1 MRSAGEIFW
10 GDFPDVR
17 PPVNLNGPTLA
28 ILPGSVRVFFGY
40 GPVGSWSTD
49 QTEFGVVAEQRC
61 NGLMLAVGLLKM
73 IQILLQGLV
82 VDLDQKGRGH
92 RRVIPADVVNELTF
106 IVHERTTFSGAENSG
121 DQYLEIGRPAAE
133 T

>member
-1 MRSAGEIFW
+1 
-10 GDFPDVR
+10 
-17 PPVNLNGPTLA
+17 
-28 ILPGSVRVFFGY
+28 
-40 GPVGSWSTD
+40 
-49 QTEFGVVAEQRC
+49 
-61 NGLMLAVGLLKM
+61 MLAVGLLKM

-82 VDLDQKGRGH
+82 VELDQKGRGH